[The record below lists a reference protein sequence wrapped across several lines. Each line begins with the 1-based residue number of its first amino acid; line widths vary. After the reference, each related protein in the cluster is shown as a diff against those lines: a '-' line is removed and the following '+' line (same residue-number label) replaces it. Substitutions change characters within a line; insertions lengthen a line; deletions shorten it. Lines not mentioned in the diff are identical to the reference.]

1 MAEESFVRGTNSKS
15 ICHVDKPTQEAAG
28 FSILLLSSLSAKSI
42 LPTSACCFLAYC
54 VSCVKLCLFAVSRE
68 AFSGQT
74 VKVGLRSCGPT
85 SVC

>member
-1 MAEESFVRGTNSKS
+1 MTEGSFVRGTNSKS
-15 ICHVDKPTQEAAG
+15 ICHIDKPTQEAAG
-28 FSILLLSSLSAKSI
+28 FSVLLLSNPSTKSI
-42 LPTSACCFLAYC
+42 LPTSACWFLAYC